1 MANGLTRRTLLK
13 LVSGGIL
20 SGVSATAYAGVIEPG
35 IRLRIQHYAITPSNW
50 TAGLQLKIAALTDL
64 HVGEGYMSLNRLNHV
79 INVTNALKPDIILLL
94 GDYQK
99 RNYRYPLDVPAR
111 DVAQSLARLS
121 APFGV
126 HAVLGNHDWW
136 NDPHAVQRRLPISDM
151 GTELL
156 AAGITLY
163 QNQAIRFHKNGIP
176 FWVAGLDDQLAF
188 PGHGGADNLPAM
200 LTQLKGKA
208 PVILLAHEPD
218 IFTQLPERISVTFCG
233 HTHGGQ
239 FRFLGYSPIVPSRY
253 GNRFAYGH
261 MEEENRHLIVSG
273 GLGTGR
279 IHMRFG
285 VPPEIVL
292 ATIGG

>member
-1 MANGLTRRTLLK
+1 MASGLTRRTLLK
-13 LVSGGIL
+13 LMAGGAL
-20 SGVSATAYAGVIEPG
+20 SGASVTAYAGVIEPG
-35 IRLRIQHYAITPSNW
+35 FRLRVQHYGFTPTNW
-50 TAGLQLKIAALTDL
+50 IAGLQLRIAALTDL
-64 HVGEGYMSLNRLNHV
+64 HVGEGYMSLNRLNH
-79 INVTNALKPDIILLL
+79 IIDVTNSLKPDIILLL

-99 RNYRYPLDVPAR
+99 RNYRYPMDVPAR

-136 NDPHAVQRRLPISDM
+136 NDPLAVQRRLPISDM

-163 QNQAIRFHKNGIP
+163 QNQAIRFYKNGVP

-188 PGHGGADNLPAM
+188 PGYGGADNLPAM
-200 LTQLKGKA
+200 LARIKGKA

-218 IFTQLPERISVTFCG
+218 IFPKIPDRITITFCG

-239 FRFLGYSPIVPSRY
+239 FRFFGYSPIVPSLY

-261 MEEENRHLIVSG
+261 VEEDNRHLIVSG

-279 IHMRFG
+279 IHMRLG
-285 VPPEIVL
+285 IPPEIVL
-292 ATIGG
+292 VSVGS